1 MNILRKESAVMLR
14 MLSKSWSNIEEFDA
28 NLENLETNPQ
38 FVQVAPPN
46 EMTILITLSV
56 TIKNVQG
63 FVNLCFPSS
72 SLEPLNDKLTTRMWT
87 TSYRHTEEF
96 KENLRQSLLLSK
108 LNLSAILGKTEI
120 YLNDFLNLEVGDVIR
135 LDSFY
140 DEPIDLEI
148 EERPIFKVNVGK
160 SKGFYSV
167 KIVEKNKELLER
179 LLVEESMKKKTK
191 KPDSSEKDEDTEKTG
206 DE

>member
-1 MNILRKESAVMLR
+1 M
-14 MLSKSWSNIEEFDA
+14 
-28 NLENLETNPQ
+28 
-38 FVQVAPPN
+38 
-46 EMTILITLSV
+46 
-56 TIKNVQG
+56 
-63 FVNLCFPSS
+63 
-72 SLEPLNDKLTTRMWT
+72 
-87 TSYRHTEEF
+87 
-96 KENLRQSLLLSK
+96 
-108 LNLSAILGKTEI
+108 
-120 YLNDFLNLEVGDVIR
+120 EVGDVIR

-191 KPDSSEKDEDTEKTG
+191 NQDSSEKSETTEKNRR
-206 DE
+206 

>member
-1 MNILRKESAVMLR
+1 
-14 MLSKSWSNIEEFDA
+14 
-28 NLENLETNPQ
+28 
-38 FVQVAPPN
+38 
-46 EMTILITLSV
+46 
-56 TIKNVQG
+56 
-63 FVNLCFPSS
+63 
-72 SLEPLNDKLTTRMWT
+72 LEPLNDKLTTRMWT

-191 KPDSSEKDEDTEKTG
+191 KLDSSEKDEDTEKTG